1 MVEHLTVNQMVV
13 SSSLSDGVLNLE
25 IFLQKVITYLTY
37 YKIMSKDSKKVITVT
52 GLIEPEDMGLTL
64 SHVHLLI
71 DFTLMY
77 HGEKD
82 SKGNPKKIP
91 IKMEN
96 LGSILY
102 DPYTNFDNLLTNSEE
117 LGIIEVEKFKESG
130 GQTIVDCTSLGIM
143 RSPNSLKKISS
154 KTDINIICGSGYYVQ
169 KSHPSNMNEKKEKD
183 IANEIIRDIQ
193 EGIPG
198 TEIRSGF
205 IGEIGNTYPWHDNE
219 KKVCR
224 GAALA
229 QLETGA
235 ALSIHPGRNREAPIE
250 ILRLLKEQDTTMN
263 KVIMCHIDRT
273 INKIEDLRDIS
284 KFDCYIELDL
294 FGSEGFYP
302 LSDFPMTND
311 NGRILLIKEL
321 IKEGLLDRIL
331 ISHDICWKTRW
342 SMFGGYGLNH
352 IPKNI
357 VPRLIKNGITQEQ
370 INQILID
377 NPRRVF
383 TIE

>member
-1 MVEHLTVNQMVV
+1 MDDLEL
-13 SSSLSDGVLNLE
+13 LNKRA
-25 IFLQKVITYLTY
+25 IFVY
-37 YKIMSKDSKKVITVT
+37 
-52 GLIEPEDMGLTL
+52 
-64 SHVHLLI
+64 
-71 DFTLMY
+71 
-77 HGEKD
+77 
-82 SKGNPKKIP
+82 
-91 IKMEN
+91 
-96 LGSILY
+96 
-102 DPYTNFDNLLTNSEE
+102 
-117 LGIIEVEKFKESG
+117 
-130 GQTIVDCTSLGIM
+130 
-143 RSPNSLKKISS
+143 
-154 KTDINIICGSGYYVQ
+154 
-169 KSHPSNMNEKKEKD
+169 
-183 IANEIIRDIQ
+183 
-193 EGIPG
+193 
-198 TEIRSGF
+198 
-205 IGEIGNTYPWHDNE
+205 
-219 KKVCR
+219 
-224 GAALA
+224 
-229 QLETGA
+229 
-235 ALSIHPGRNREAPIE
+235 
-250 ILRLLKEQDTTMN
+250 
-263 KVIMCHIDRT
+263 
-273 INKIEDLRDIS
+273 LRDIS